1 MDRLKPMKNYLSKLS
16 IAKIDRIVVGAFFL
30 AANIQAYA
38 GLPIQHWTTPGGA
51 RVYFVEARS
60 LPMLDISIEF
70 AAGSSRDPVNRSGT
84 ASMAA
89 GLMNNG
95 AGGLNETEI
104 STKIANIG
112 ALVGSSFDQD
122 RAGWSVRTL
131 SSALERNEA
140 LDVLAKIIQ
149 DPAYPVEILDR
160 EKAQLVAALRQA
172 TSDADSVAERQF
184 FKALY
189 QDHPYA
195 QKPTETTIKPITRD
209 DVVAFYRTHYTVDN
223 AVVAMI
229 GDISRAE
236 AEAIAEKL
244 TGKLPKSQVAIATVA
259 PVKIPEKPLLKEV
272 QFPSTQSHIMLG
284 YPGMKRVDPDYFPL
298 LVGNFILGGGGF
310 ASRLTN
316 EVREKRG
323 LVYSV
328 SSYFMPMNELGPY
341 RVALQTRKDQ
351 TKEALQVVRDTIK
364 EFIDNGPTEDELAN
378 AKRNLGGGFPLRIDS
393 NRKQFE
399 YLQLIGFYK
408 LPLTFLDDYVKKV
421 ELVTVAEIK
430 DAFKRRVV
438 PDNMVTVVVGL
449 PDSTEQKVEAK

>member
-1 MDRLKPMKNYLSKLS
+1 MKNYLSRIS
-16 IAKIDRIVVGAFFL
+16 VVKIDRVFVGLFLL

-38 GLPIQHWTTPGGA
+38 GLPIQHWITPGGA

-60 LPMLDISIEF
+60 LPMLDVSVEF
-70 AAGSSRDPVNRSGT
+70 AAGSSRDQADRSGT
-84 ASMAA
+84 ASMAG

-95 AGGLNETEI
+95 AGGLTEDQI

-131 SSALERNEA
+131 SSELERNEA
-140 LDVLAKIIQ
+140 IDVLAKIIQ
-149 DPAYPVEILDR
+149 EPAYPAEIVER
-160 EKAQLVAALRQA
+160 EKAQLVSALRQS

-195 QKPTETTIKPITRD
+195 QKPTEATIKPITRD
-209 DVVAFYRTHYTVDN
+209 DVVAFYRAHYSVDN

-244 TGKLPKSQVAIATVA
+244 TGKLPKSVAAIAAIA

-284 YPGMKRVDPDYFPL
+284 YPGIKRVDPDYFPL

-328 SSYFMPMNELGPY
+328 SSYFMPMQDMGPY
-341 RVALQTRKDQ
+341 RVSLATRKDQ
-351 TKEALQVVRDTIK
+351 TKEALQVVRETIK
-364 EFIDNGPTEDELAN
+364 QFIDNGPTEEELAN

-421 ELVTVAEIK
+421 EQVSVAQIK

-438 PDNMVTVVVGL
+438 PDNMVTIVVGL
-449 PDSTEQKVEAK
+449 PDSTEQKVEVK

>member
-1 MDRLKPMKNYLSKLS
+1 MKNYLSKIS
-16 IAKIDRIVVGAFFL
+16 AARIDRVFIGAFFL

-38 GLPIQHWTTPGGA
+38 GLPVQHWITPGGA

-70 AAGSSRDPVNRSGT
+70 SAGSSRDPANRSGT
-84 ASMAA
+84 ASLTA
-89 GLMNNG
+89 GMMNNG
-95 AGGLNETEI
+95 AADLSEDQI
-104 STKIANIG
+104 STRIANIG
-112 ALVGSSFDQD
+112 AILGSSFDQD

-131 SSALERNEA
+131 SSELERNEA
-140 LDVLAKIIQ
+140 IDVLAKIIQ
-149 DPAYPVEILDR
+149 APTYPNDVLER
-160 EKAQLVAALRQA
+160 EKAQLVAALRQS
-172 TSDADSVAERQF
+172 TSDADSVADRQF
-184 FKALY
+184 YKALY

-195 QKPTETTIKPITRD
+195 QKPTESTLKPITRD
-209 DVVAFYRTHYTVDN
+209 DIVAFYRNHYTINN

-229 GDISRAE
+229 GDISRVE
-236 AEAIAEKL
+236 AETIAEKL
-244 TGKLPKSQVAIATVA
+244 TGQLAKSQTAIGNIV
-259 PVKIPEKPLLKEV
+259 PVTIPDKPLLKEIP
-272 QFPSTQSHIMLG
+272 FPSTQAHIMLG
-284 YPGMKRVDPDYFPL
+284 YPGLKRVDPDYFPL
-298 LVGNFILGGGGF
+298 LVGNFVLGGGGF

-328 SSYFMPMNELGPY
+328 SSYFMPMNDFGPY

-364 EFIDNGPTEDELAN
+364 NFIDNGPSEEELAN

-421 ELVTVAEIK
+421 EQVSVAEIK

-438 PDNMVTVVVGL
+438 PDNMVTIVVGL
-449 PDSTEQKVEAK
+449 PDSVEQKVEVK

>member
-1 MDRLKPMKNYLSKLS
+1 MKNCLLNLRCGMS
-16 IAKIDRIVVGAFFL
+16 RGIVLGALFFFSSL
-30 AANIQAYA
+30 HANA

-51 RVYFVEARS
+51 RVYFVEIRS
-60 LPMLDISIEF
+60 LPMLDISVEF
-70 AAGSSRDPVNRSGT
+70 AAGSSRDPAGRSGT

-95 AGGLNETEI
+95 AGGLSEDEI
-104 STKIANIG
+104 STRIANIG

-131 SSALERNEA
+131 SSELERNEA
-140 LDVLAKIIQ
+140 IEVLAKIIQ
-149 DPAYPVEILDR
+149 EPAYPADILER
-160 EKAQLVAALRQA
+160 EKAQLVSALRQS

-184 FKALY
+184 YKALY

-195 QKPTETTIKPITRD
+195 QKPTETTVKPITRD
-209 DVVAFYRTHYTVDN
+209 DVVAFYNTYFTVDN

-229 GDISRAE
+229 GDISRE
-236 AEAIAEKL
+236 QAEAIAERL
-244 TGKLPKSQVAIATVA
+244 TGRLPKSQSAIGVVA
-259 PVKIPEKPLLKEV
+259 PVKIPAKALLKEV
-272 QFPSTQSHIMLG
+272 EFPSTQSHIMLG
-284 YPGMKRVDPDYFPL
+284 YPGLKRVDPDYFPL
-298 LVGNFILGGGGF
+298 LVGNFVLGGGGF
-310 ASRLTN
+310 ASRLTT

-328 SSYFMPMNELGPY
+328 SSYFMPMNDLGPY
-341 RVALQTRKDQ
+341 RVSLQTRKDQ
-351 TKEALQVVRDTIK
+351 TKEALKVVRDTIK
-364 EFIDNGPTEDELAN
+364 EFIDNGPSEEELAN
-378 AKRNLGGGFPLRIDS
+378 AKRNLAGGFPLRIDS

-421 ELVTVAEIK
+421 EQVTVAEIK

-438 PDNMVTVVVGL
+438 PDNMVTVVVG
-449 PDSTEQKVEAK
+449 PPESAEQKVEVK

>member
-1 MDRLKPMKNYLSKLS
+1 MKKFLSKIS
-16 IAKIDRIVVGAFFL
+16 ISNINRTIAGAFFL

-38 GLPIQHWTTPGGA
+38 GLPIQHWTTAAGA

-60 LPMLDISIEF
+60 LPMLDVSIEF
-70 AAGSSRDPVNRSGT
+70 AAGSSRDVADRSGT

-95 AGGLNETEI
+95 AGGLSENDI
-104 STKIANIG
+104 STRLANIG
-112 ALVGSSFDQD
+112 AIVGGNFDQD

-131 SSALERNEA
+131 SSELERNEA
-140 LDVLAKIIQ
+140 IDVLAKIVQ
-149 DPAYPVEILDR
+149 EPAYPAEILER
-160 EKAQLVAALRQA
+160 EKAQLVSALRQS

-184 FKALY
+184 YKALY

-195 QKPTETTIKPITRD
+195 QKPTEATIKPITRD
-209 DVVAFYRTHYTVDN
+209 DVVAFYQTHYTVDN
-223 AVVAMI
+223 AVVALI

-244 TGKLPKSQVAIATVA
+244 AGKLPKSTAAIANIV
-259 PVKIPEKPLLKEV
+259 PVKIPAKPFLKEV

-284 YPGMKRVDPDYFPL
+284 YPGIKRVDPDYFPL

-310 ASRLTN
+310 VSRLTN

-328 SSYFMPMNELGPY
+328 SSYFMPMNDMGPY
-341 RVALQTRKDQ
+341 RVSLQTRKDQ

-364 EFIDNGPTEDELAN
+364 QFIDNGPTEEELAN

-421 ELVTVAEIK
+421 EQVSVAEIK

-438 PDNMVTVVVGL
+438 PDNMVTIVVGL
-449 PDSTEQKVEAK
+449 PDSTE

>member
-1 MDRLKPMKNYLSKLS
+1 MENYLSKIS
-16 IAKIDRIVVGAFFL
+16 IAKFDKIFVGTFLL

-38 GLPIQHWTTPGGA
+38 GLPIQHWTTAAGA

-60 LPMLDISIEF
+60 LPMLDLSVEF
-70 AAGSSRDPVNRSGT
+70 AAGSSRDPANRSGT

-95 AGGLNETEI
+95 AGGLSENEI

-131 SSALERNEA
+131 SSELERNDA
-140 LDVLAKIIQ
+140 VDVLAKMIQ
-149 DPAYPVEILDR
+149 EPAYPAEILER
-160 EKAQLVAALRQA
+160 EKAQLVSALRQS

-184 FKALY
+184 YKALY

-195 QKPTETTIKPITRD
+195 QKPTETTVKPITRD

-244 TGKLPKSQVAIATVA
+244 TGKLPKSQAAIAEIA
-259 PVKIPEKPLLKEV
+259 AVKIPAKPLLKEV

-298 LVGNFILGGGGF
+298 LVGNFVLGGGGF

-328 SSYFMPMNELGPY
+328 SSYFMPMHDLGPY

-351 TKEALQVVRDTIK
+351 TKEALQLVRDTIK
-364 EFIDNGPTEDELAN
+364 DFIDNGPTEEELTN

-393 NRKQFE
+393 NRKQFD

-421 ELVTVAEIK
+421 EQVTSAEIK

-449 PDSTEQKVEAK
+449 PDAVEQKVEIK

>member
-1 MDRLKPMKNYLSKLS
+1 MKNYLSKIS
-16 IAKIDRIVVGAFFL
+16 VVKIDRVVVGLFLL

-38 GLPIQHWTTPGGA
+38 GLPIQHWTAPGGA

-60 LPMLDISIEF
+60 LPMLDVSIEF
-70 AAGSSRDPVNRSGT
+70 SAGSSRDPAGRSGI

-95 AGGLNETEI
+95 AGGLSEDEI
-104 STKIANIG
+104 STRIANIG

-131 SSALERNEA
+131 SSELERKEA
-140 LDVLAKIIQ
+140 IEILAKIIQ
-149 DPAYPVEILDR
+149 EPAYPADILER
-160 EKAQLVAALRQA
+160 EKAQLVSALRQS

-195 QKPTETTIKPITRD
+195 QKPTEASIKPIMRD
-209 DVVAFYRTHYTVDN
+209 DVVAFNKAHFTVDN

-229 GDISRAE
+229 GDISRE
-236 AEAIAEKL
+236 QAEAIAEKL
-244 TGKLPKSQVAIATVA
+244 TSKLPKSQAAIGIIA
-259 PVKIPEKPLLKEV
+259 PVKIPAKAVLKEV
-272 QFPSTQSHIMLG
+272 EFPATQSHIMLG
-284 YPGMKRVDPDYFPL
+284 YPGLKRVDPDYFPL
-298 LVGNFILGGGGF
+298 LVGNFVLGGGGF
-310 ASRLTN
+310 ASRLTT

-328 SSYFMPMNELGPY
+328 SSYFIPMNDFGPY
-341 RVALQTRKDQ
+341 RVSLQTRKDQ
-351 TKEALQVVRDTIK
+351 TKEALKVVRDTIK
-364 EFIDNGPTEDELAN
+364 EFIDNGPSEEELTN
-378 AKRNLGGGFPLRIDS
+378 AKNNLAGGFPLRIDS

-408 LPLTFLDDYVKKV
+408 LPLTFLDDYVNKV
-421 ELVTVAEIK
+421 EQVTVAEIK
-430 DAFKRRVV
+430 DAFKRRII
-438 PDNMVTVVVGL
+438 PDNMVTVVVG
-449 PDSTEQKVEAK
+449 PPESTEQKVEVK

>member
-1 MDRLKPMKNYLSKLS
+1 MKKFLSKIS
-16 IAKIDRIVVGAFFL
+16 ILNVNRTIAGAFFL

-60 LPMLDISIEF
+60 LPMLDVSIEF
-70 AAGSSRDPVNRSGT
+70 SAGSSRDAADRSGT

-95 AGGLNETEI
+95 AGGLSENDI
-104 STKIANIG
+104 STRIANIG

-131 SSALERNEA
+131 SSELERSEA
-140 LDVLAKIIQ
+140 IEVLAKIVQ
-149 DPAYPVEILDR
+149 EPAYPAEILER
-160 EKAQLVAALRQA
+160 EKAQLVSALRQS

-195 QKPTETTIKPITRD
+195 QKPTEATIKPITRD
-209 DVVAFYRTHYTVDN
+209 DVVAFYRAHYTVDN
-223 AVVAMI
+223 AVVALI

-244 TGKLPKSQVAIATVA
+244 TGKLPKSQAANAEIA
-259 PVKIPEKPLLKEV
+259 PVKIPVKPLLKEV

-284 YPGMKRVDPDYFPL
+284 YPGIKRVDPDYYPL

-310 ASRLTN
+310 VSRLTS

-328 SSYFMPMNELGPY
+328 SSYFMPMNDMGPY
-341 RVALQTRKDQ
+341 RVSLATRKDQ
-351 TKEALQVVRDTIK
+351 TKEALQVVRETIK
-364 EFIDNGPTEDELAN
+364 EFIDNGPTEEELAN

-421 ELVTVAEIK
+421 EQVTVAEIK

-438 PDNMVTVVVGL
+438 PDNMVTIVVGL
-449 PDSTEQKVEAK
+449 PDSTDQKVEVK

>member
-1 MDRLKPMKNYLSKLS
+1 MKNYLSKFS
-16 IAKIDRIVVGAFFL
+16 VVKIDRLVVGLFL
-30 AANIQAYA
+30 LVANIQAYA

-60 LPMLDISIEF
+60 LPMLDVSVEF
-70 AAGSSRDPVNRSGT
+70 SAGSSRDPAGRSGT

-95 AGGLNETEI
+95 AGGLSEDEI
-104 STKIANIG
+104 STRIANIG

-131 SSALERNEA
+131 SSELERNEA
-140 LDVLAKIIQ
+140 IEILAKIIQ
-149 DPAYPVEILDR
+149 EPAYPADILER
-160 EKAQLVAALRQA
+160 EKAQLVSALRQS

-195 QKPTETTIKPITRD
+195 QKPTEASIKPITRD
-209 DVVAFYRTHYTVDN
+209 DVVAFNKAYFTVDN

-229 GDISRAE
+229 GDISRE
-236 AEAIAEKL
+236 QAEAIAEKL
-244 TGKLPKSQVAIATVA
+244 TSKLPKSQSTMGVIA
-259 PVKIPEKPLLKEV
+259 PVKIPAKAVLKEV
-272 QFPSTQSHIMLG
+272 EFPSTQSHIMLG
-284 YPGMKRVDPDYFPL
+284 YPGLKRVDPDYFPL
-298 LVGNFILGGGGF
+298 LVGNFVLGGGGF
-310 ASRLTN
+310 ASRLTT

-328 SSYFMPMNELGPY
+328 SSYFIPMNDFGPY
-341 RVALQTRKDQ
+341 RVSLQTRKDQ
-351 TKEALQVVRDTIK
+351 TKEALKVVRDTIK
-364 EFIDNGPTEDELAN
+364 EFIDNGPTEDELTN
-378 AKRNLGGGFPLRIDS
+378 AKRNLAGGFPLRIDS

-421 ELVTVAEIK
+421 EQVSVAEIK
-430 DAFKRRVV
+430 DAFKRRVI
-438 PDNMVTVVVGL
+438 PDNMVTIVVG
-449 PDSTEQKVEAK
+449 PPESTEKKVEVK

>member
-1 MDRLKPMKNYLSKLS
+1 MKKYLSRLS
-16 IAKIDRIVVGAFFL
+16 AARIDRIVVGAFLL

-38 GLPIQHWTTPGGA
+38 GLPIQHWTTPSGA

-60 LPMLDISIEF
+60 LPMLDVSIEF
-70 AAGSSRDPVNRSGT
+70 AAGSSRDPANRSGT

-95 AGGLNETEI
+95 AGGLTEDQI
-104 STKIANIG
+104 STRIANIG
-112 ALVGSSFDQD
+112 AIIGSSFDQD

-131 SSALERNEA
+131 SSELERNEA
-140 LDVLAKIIQ
+140 IELLGKLIQ
-149 DPAYPVEILDR
+149 DPAYPAEILER
-160 EKAQLVAALRQA
+160 EKAQLVAALRQSS
-172 TSDADSVAERQF
+172 TDAGSVAERQF
-184 FKALY
+184 YKALY

-195 QKPTETTIKPITRD
+195 QKPTETTIKPIARD
-209 DVVAFYRTHYTVDN
+209 DIVAFYRDHYTIDN

-236 AEAIAEKL
+236 AESIAEKL
-244 TGKLPKSQVAIATVA
+244 TGKLPKSQAAITTVI
-259 PVKIPEKPLLKEV
+259 PVKIPEKPFLKEV

-284 YPGMKRVDPDYFPL
+284 YPGLKRVDPDYFPL

-328 SSYFMPMNELGPY
+328 SSYFMPMNDFGPY
-341 RVALQTRKDQ
+341 RVSLQTRKDQ

-364 EFIDNGPTEDELAN
+364 DFIDNGPSDEELAN
-378 AKRNLGGGFPLRIDS
+378 AKNNLGGGFPLRIDS

-408 LPLTFLDDYVKKV
+408 LPLTFLDDYVKQV
-421 ELVTVAEIK
+421 EQVTVAEIK

-449 PDSTEQKVEAK
+449 PDSTEQKVDVK

>member
-1 MDRLKPMKNYLSKLS
+1 MKKFLSKIS
-16 IAKIDRIVVGAFFL
+16 ISNINRTIAGAFFL

-38 GLPIQHWTTPGGA
+38 GLPIQHWTTAAGA

-60 LPMLDISIEF
+60 LPMLDVSIEF
-70 AAGSSRDPVNRSGT
+70 AAGSSRDVADRSGT

-95 AGGLNETEI
+95 AGGLSENDI
-104 STKIANIG
+104 STRLANIG
-112 ALVGSSFDQD
+112 AIVGGNFDQD

-131 SSALERNEA
+131 SSELERNEA
-140 LDVLAKIIQ
+140 IDVLAKIVQ
-149 DPAYPVEILDR
+149 EPAYPAEILER
-160 EKAQLVAALRQA
+160 EKAQLVSALRQS

-184 FKALY
+184 YKALY

-195 QKPTETTIKPITRD
+195 QKPTEATIKPITRD
-209 DVVAFYRTHYTVDN
+209 DVVAFYQTHYTVDN
-223 AVVAMI
+223 AVVALI

-244 TGKLPKSQVAIATVA
+244 AGKLPKSTAAIANIV
-259 PVKIPEKPLLKEV
+259 PVKIPAKPLLKEV

-284 YPGMKRVDPDYFPL
+284 YPGIKRVDPDYFPL

-310 ASRLTN
+310 VSRLTN

-328 SSYFMPMNELGPY
+328 SSYFMPMNDMGPY
-341 RVALQTRKDQ
+341 RVSLQTRKDQ

-364 EFIDNGPTEDELAN
+364 QFIDNGPTEEELAN

-421 ELVTVAEIK
+421 EQVSVAEIK

-438 PDNMVTVVVGL
+438 PDNMVTIVVGL
-449 PDSTEQKVEAK
+449 PDSTE

>member
-1 MDRLKPMKNYLSKLS
+1 MKNYLSKIS
-16 IAKIDRIVVGAFFL
+16 TSKIDYIFVGTFLL

-38 GLPIQHWTTPGGA
+38 GLPIQHWTTGAGA
-51 RVYFVEARS
+51 RVYFVEART
-60 LPMLDISIEF
+60 LPMLDISVEF
-70 AAGSSRDPVNRSGT
+70 AAGSSRDPANRSGT

-95 AGGLNETEI
+95 AGGLSENEI

-112 ALVGSSFDQD
+112 AIVGSSFDQD

-131 SSALERNEA
+131 SSELERNEA
-140 LDVLAKIIQ
+140 IDVLAKMIQ
-149 DPAYPVEILDR
+149 YPAYPAEILER
-160 EKAQLVAALRQA
+160 EKAQLVSALRQSTA
-172 TSDADSVAERQF
+172 DADSVAERQF
-184 FKALY
+184 YKALY

-209 DVVAFYRTHYTVDN
+209 DVVAFYRTYYTVDN

-244 TGKLPKSQVAIATVA
+244 TGQLPKSQVTIAEIA
-259 PVKIPEKPLLKEV
+259 AVKIPAKPFLKEV
-272 QFPSTQSHIMLG
+272 PFPSTQSHIMLG
-284 YPGMKRVDPDYFPL
+284 YPGMKRIDPDYFPL
-298 LVGNFILGGGGF
+298 LVGNFVLGGGGF

-328 SSYFMPMNELGPY
+328 SSYFMPMHDLGPY

-364 EFIDNGPTEDELAN
+364 DFIDNGPTEDELIN

-393 NRKQFE
+393 NRKQFD

-421 ELVTVAEIK
+421 EQVTVAEIK

-449 PDSTEQKVEAK
+449 PDSAEQKVEVK

>member
-1 MDRLKPMKNYLSKLS
+1 MKNFLTKIS
-16 IAKIDRIVVGAFFL
+16 AVRIDRIVIGSFL
-30 AANIQAYA
+30 LVANIQAYA

-60 LPMLDISIEF
+60 LPMLDVSIEF
-70 AAGSSRDPVNRSGT
+70 AAGSSRDAADRSGT

-89 GLMNNG
+89 GMMNNG
-95 AGGLNETEI
+95 AGALSENDI
-104 STKIANIG
+104 STRIANIG
-112 ALVGSSFDQD
+112 AMVGGNFDQD

-131 SSALERNEA
+131 SSEMERNEA
-140 LDVLAKIIQ
+140 IDVLATIVQ
-149 DPAYPVEILDR
+149 EPTYPADILER
-160 EKAQLVAALRQA
+160 EKAQLVSALRQS

-184 FKALY
+184 YKALY

-195 QKPTETTIKPITRD
+195 QKPTEATIKPITRED
-209 DVVAFYRTHYTVDN
+209 IVAFYRTHYTVDN

-236 AEAIAEKL
+236 AEAIAVKL
-244 TGKLPKSQVAIATVA
+244 TGKLPKSSAAVANIT
-259 PVKIPEKPLLKEV
+259 PVKIPAKPFLKEV

-284 YPGMKRVDPDYFPL
+284 YPGIKRVDPDYFPL

-310 ASRLTN
+310 VSRLTN

-328 SSYFMPMNELGPY
+328 SSYFMPMNDMGPY
-341 RVALQTRKDQ
+341 RVSLQTRKDQ

-364 EFIDNGPTEDELAN
+364 EFIDNGPTEEELAN

-421 ELVTVAEIK
+421 EQITVAEIK

-438 PDNMVTVVVGL
+438 PDNMVTIVVGL
-449 PDSTEQKVEAK
+449 PDSTEQKVELK

>member
-1 MDRLKPMKNYLSKLS
+1 MKNYLSKIS
-16 IAKIDRIVVGAFFL
+16 VVKIERVVVGLFLL

-60 LPMLDISIEF
+60 LPMLDLSVEF
-70 AAGSSRDPVNRSGT
+70 AAGSSRDAAGRSGT

-95 AGGLNETEI
+95 AGGLSEDEI
-104 STKIANIG
+104 STRIANIG
-112 ALVGSSFDQD
+112 ALVGGSFDQD

-131 SSALERNEA
+131 SSELERNEA
-140 LDVLAKIIQ
+140 IDVLAKILQ
-149 DPAYPVEILDR
+149 EPAYPADILDR
-160 EKAQLVAALRQA
+160 EKAQLVAALRQS

-195 QKPTETTIKPITRD
+195 QKPTETSIKPISRD
-209 DVVAFYRTHYTVDN
+209 DVIAFYKAHYTIDN

-229 GDISRAE
+229 GDISRE
-236 AEAIAEKL
+236 QAEAIAEKL
-244 TGKLPKSQVAIATVA
+244 TNKLPKSQSAISTIA
-259 PVKIPEKPLLKEV
+259 PVKIPEKAFLKEV
-272 QFPSTQSHIMLG
+272 EFPSSTQSHIMLG
-284 YPGMKRVDPDYFPL
+284 YPGLKRVDPDYFPL
-298 LVGNFILGGGGF
+298 LVGNFVLGGGGF
-310 ASRLTN
+310 ASRLTT

-328 SSYFMPMNELGPY
+328 SSYFMPMNDLGPY
-341 RVALQTRKDQ
+341 RVSLQTRKDQ
-351 TKEALQVVRDTIK
+351 TKEALKVVRDTIK
-364 EFIDNGPTEDELAN
+364 EFIDNGPTEDELTN
-378 AKRNLGGGFPLRIDS
+378 AKRNLAGGFPLRIDS

-421 ELVTVAEIK
+421 EQVSVAEIR

-438 PDNMVTVVVGL
+438 PDNMITIVVG
-449 PDSTEQKVEAK
+449 PPVSTEQKVEVK